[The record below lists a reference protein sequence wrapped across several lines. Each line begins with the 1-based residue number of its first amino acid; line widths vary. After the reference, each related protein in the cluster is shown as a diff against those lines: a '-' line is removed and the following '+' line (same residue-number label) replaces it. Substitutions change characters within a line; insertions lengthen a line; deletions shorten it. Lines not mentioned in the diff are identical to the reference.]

1 MSARE
6 LLQAGLR
13 SALRG
18 HAPFSGG
25 VTAVFDAPPLRAA
38 LPYALVDEPLLADW
52 GTKDM
57 AGREGRIAVL
67 LRDTG
72 ERPIRLRTLIGEAE
86 VAIEAMPRALGGGWF
101 VTSLAL
107 VRSRVVREGDGRWMA
122 ASEWRV
128 RMLREA

>member
-1 MSARE
+1 MSAHE
-6 LLQAGLR
+6 LLQASLR
-13 SALRG
+13 AALRG

-38 LPYALVDEPLLADW
+38 LPYALVDEPLLVDW

-67 LRDTG
+67 LRDAG
-72 ERPIRLRTLIGEAE
+72 ERPVRLRTLIGEADA
-86 VAIEAMPRALGGGWF
+86 AIEEMPRALGGGWF

-107 VRSRVVREGDGRWMA
+107 IRSRIVREGDGRWMA

-128 RMLREA
+128 RMLREG